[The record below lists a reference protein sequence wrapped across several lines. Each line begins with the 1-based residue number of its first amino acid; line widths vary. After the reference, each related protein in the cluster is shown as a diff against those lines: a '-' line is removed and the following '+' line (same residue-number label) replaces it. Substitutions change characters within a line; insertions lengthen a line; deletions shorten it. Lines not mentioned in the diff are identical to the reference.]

1 MDRGA
6 SYHRQRAAAAA
17 NNGDLTAVV
26 DLLLAEMRD
35 GLTL

>member
-6 SYHRQRAAAAA
+6 SYQRQRAAAAA
-17 NNGDLTAVV
+17 NNGDLIAVV